1 MSTNCRDLVAWQQA
15 MDLVELIYQV
25 TSSWPSDEKYGLTS
39 QVRRAVVSVVSN
51 IAEGQGRNSR
61 GEFLQFLGHAK
72 GSLLEVET
80 QILVAERLKYLTA
93 EKVVELMK
101 QIERV
106 SRLLNGLMQSL
117 KGKAAG
123 AN

>member
-1 MSTNCRDLVAWQQA
+1 LVAWQQA
-15 MDLVELIYQV
+15 MDLVELVYQM
-25 TSSWPSDEKYGLTS
+25 TSDWPGHEKYGLTS
-39 QVRRAVVSVVSN
+39 QIRRAVVSVVSN

-80 QILVAERLKYLTA
+80 QILVAERLKYLSR
-93 EKVVELMK
+93 EKVQEVTK

-106 SRLLNGLMQSL
+106 SRLLNGSCSP
-117 KGKAAG
+117 
-123 AN
+123 

>member
-1 MSTNCRDLVAWQQA
+1 
-15 MDLVELIYQV
+15 MDLVELVYEA
-25 TSSWPSDEKYGLTS
+25 TSTWPSDEKYGLTS

-80 QILVAERLKYLTA
+80 QMLVAERLKYLSADKVA
-93 EKVVELMK
+93 EVTK
-101 QIERV
+101 QIDRV

-123 AN
+123 AS

>member
-1 MSTNCRDLVAWQQA
+1 MSTNYRDLVAWQQA

-25 TSSWPSDEKYGLTS
+25 TSTWPVDEKYGLTS

-80 QILVAERLKYLTA
+80 QILVAERLKYLAA
-93 EKVVELMK
+93 EKVKEVTN

-123 AN
+123 AS

>member
-1 MSTNCRDLVAWQQA
+1 MSTNYRDLVAWQQA
-15 MDLVELIYQV
+15 MDLVELVYQV
-25 TSSWPSDEKYGLTS
+25 SASWPSDEKYGLTS

-51 IAEGQGRNSR
+51 IAEGQGRNCR
-61 GEFLQFLGHAK
+61 GEFLQFLGNAK

-80 QILVAERLKYLTA
+80 QILVAERLKYLTSDKVA
-93 EKVVELMK
+93 EVTQ
-101 QIERV
+101 QIDRV

-123 AN
+123 AS

>member
-1 MSTNCRDLVAWQQA
+1 VSTNYRDLVAWQQG
-15 MDLVELIYQV
+15 MDLVALIYQV
-25 TSSWPSDEKYGLTS
+25 TSTWPTDEKYGLTS

-80 QILVAERLKYLTA
+80 QILVGERLKYSTPERVA
-93 EKVVELMK
+93 EVMK

-123 AN
+123 AS

>member
-1 MSTNCRDLVAWQQA
+1 MSTNYRDLVAWQQA
-15 MDLVELIYQV
+15 MDLVELVYQA
-25 TSSWPSDEKYGLTS
+25 TGTWPSDEKYGLTS

-51 IAEGQGRNSR
+51 IAEGQGRNSK

-80 QILVAERLKYLTA
+80 QILVGERLKYLTG
-93 EKVVELMK
+93 EKVAEVMK

-123 AN
+123 AS

>member
-1 MSTNCRDLVAWQQA
+1 
-15 MDLVELIYQV
+15 MDLVEQVYQA
-25 TSSWPSDEKYGLTS
+25 TANWPSNEKYGLTS

-80 QILVAERLKYLTA
+80 QILVAGRLKYLAVEKAA
-93 EKVVELMK
+93 EVMK

-123 AN
+123 AS

>member
-1 MSTNCRDLVAWQQA
+1 
-15 MDLVELIYQV
+15 MDLVELVYQA
-25 TSSWPSDEKYGLTS
+25 TGTWPSDEKYGLTS

-51 IAEGQGRNSR
+51 IAEGQGRNSK

-80 QILVAERLKYLTA
+80 QILVGERLKYLTG
-93 EKVVELMK
+93 EKVAEVMK

-123 AN
+123 AS